1 MKKVQLNEVCVPDGI
16 QTGPFGSQLHQS
28 DYSEEGIPVIM
39 PVNLIDGGISEQNIA
54 RVSEDHVDRL
64 SKYKV
69 AEGDIVYARRG
80 DVGRCSRVTKNESG
94 WLCGTGCL
102 RITPDNKAIDGQY
115 LFYLLSLPSVVGWVR
130 NNAKG
135 TTMPNLNTEILSSI
149 PLNIE
154 PDVSKQKKLAG
165 VLSVYDSLIEN
176 NRKQIKLLEEAAQR
190 LYKEWFIDLR
200 FPGHETASI
209 DSVTGLPEEWSYCP
223 FLDVVGYVRGRS
235 YSADDLVDSAN
246 RDLVNL
252 NNIAPF
258 GGWQNGAEKP
268 YSGTYNAEQVVQG
281 GDLVMAV
288 TDMTKER
295 RLVGHVGVVPRLS
308 SGSIIS
314 MDLIKLVAEE
324 LVPNFL
330 YGQLRYS
337 GIASMIS
344 MLANGTNVLHLK
356 PESLNRVQLLCPSE
370 KVQESYSEVIESI
383 LSSIDCLNERIALLA
398 EVRNRLLPKLMEGGN
413 D

>member
-39 PVNLIDGGISEQNIA
+39 PVNLIDGGISEQNMA

-80 DVGRCSRVTKNESG
+80 DVGRCSRVTENESG

-102 RITPDNKAIDGQY
+102 RITPDNKTIDGQY

-135 TTMPNLNTEILSSI
+135 TTMPNLNTEILSSV

-165 VLSVYDSLIEN
+165 VLSTYDSLIEN
-176 NRKQIKLLEEAAQR
+176 NRKQIKLFEEAAQR

-200 FPGHETASI
+200 FPGHETTAI
-209 DSVTGLPEEWSYCP
+209 DSETGLPEGWSRILLGEYTEFRRGKVITEKQTSFGIVP
-223 FLDVVGYVRGRS
+223 VVAGGLGPAY
-235 YSADDLVDSAN
+235 YHDTPN
-246 RDLVNL
+246 TT
-252 NNIAPF
+252 APVI
-258 GGWQNGAEKP
+258 
-268 YSGTYNAEQVVQG
+268 TI
-281 GDLVMAV
+281 
-288 TDMTKER
+288 
-295 RLVGHVGVVPRLS
+295 
-308 SGSIIS
+308 SGSG
-314 MDLIKLVAEE
+314 A
-324 LVPNFL
+324 NAGFTRL
-330 YGQLRYS
+330 Y
-337 GIASMIS
+337 
-344 MLANGTNVLHLK
+344 
-356 PESLNRVQLLCPSE
+356 
-370 KVQESYSEVIESI
+370 
-383 LSSIDCLNERIALLA
+383 NEDI
-398 EVRNRLLPKLMEGGN
+398 
-413 D
+413 

>member
-39 PVNLIDGGISEQNIA
+39 PVNLIDGGISEQNMA

-80 DVGRCSRVTKNESG
+80 DVGRCSRVTENESG

-102 RITPDNKAIDGQY
+102 RITPDNKTIDGQY

-135 TTMPNLNTEILSSI
+135 TTMPNLNTEILSSV

-165 VLSVYDSLIEN
+165 VLSTYDSLIEN
-176 NRKQIKLLEEAAQR
+176 NRKQIKLFEEAAQR

-200 FPGHETASI
+200 FPGHETTAI
-209 DSVTGLPEEWSYCP
+209 DSETGLPEGWSRILLGEYTEFRRGKVITEKQTSFGIVP
-223 FLDVVGYVRGRS
+223 VVAGGLGPAYYHDTPNTTAPVITISGSGANAGFTRLYNEDIWAS
-235 YSADDLVDSAN
+235 DCSFVDSSNCEAVYFVFETVLLLGN
-246 RDLVNL
+246 GFKHLQRGSAQPHVYPKNINEL
-252 NNIAPF
+252 NI
-258 GGWQNGAEKP
+258 
-268 YSGTYNAEQVVQG
+268 
-281 GDLVMAV
+281 VM
-288 TDMTKER
+288 
-295 RLVGHVGVVPRLS
+295 
-308 SGSIIS
+308 
-314 MDLIKLVAEE
+314 
-324 LVPNFL
+324 
-330 YGQLRYS
+330 
-337 GIASMIS
+337 
-344 MLANGTNVLHLK
+344 
-356 PESLNRVQLLCPSE
+356 PSE
-370 KVQESYSEVIESI
+370 EI
-383 LSSIDCLNERIALLA
+383 LDNYEGYASCLFLKIRALEKQITLA
-398 EVRNRLLPKLMEGGN
+398 KEARNRLIPNLMEACN